1 MELVL
6 CIKHA
11 PEMGQVDMYDD
22 SKQEILKKKKR
33 KCASQTIWNAKATAM
48 KIKKRRIEKQKAATC
63 GIQAVNNALGSHVI
77 SREDVDEIVKKIGR
91 GGDKNGNYSAEPLHC
106 ALQTKHFKLCRVKGK
121 GHMWL
126 SKQKKGKFLALG
138 WHISYDRP
146 AHYIGSDADIG
157 IVIDGSMKNSF
168 KLDVGGMLACLSG
181 GLTRIWEIK
190 PL

>member
-1 MELVL
+1 VTFDLLLVIYKKNTFCKIL
-6 CIKHA
+6 IKA
-11 PEMGQVDMYDD
+11 FYCKRSRPLEKNTFGPRIGQ
-22 SKQEILKKKKR
+22 
-33 KCASQTIWNAKATAM
+33 
-48 KIKKRRIEKQKAATC
+48 IKSTSLLAAR
-63 GIQAVNNALGSHVI
+63 L
-77 SREDVDEIVKKIGR
+77 KKIGR

-138 WHISYDRP
+138 WHISYNRP
-146 AHYIGSDADIG
+146 AHYIGIDADIG
-157 IVIDGSMKNSF
+157 IVIDGSKKNSF